1 MEKAAFI
8 TQRAKTRYDESGV
21 NQISQSTLLLKKK
34 KEMHEVDDAL
44 DGTKEEYKRRME
56 ACEQR
61 QRKFEVRQNDM
72 KDQVSK
78 FEKFIQ
84 ENDSKRQ
91 RAELKAKSE
100 RRLLEQ
106 KEGELRTQ
114 HEELRGL
121 EKDRADL
128 IAQLEKLR
136 KYKEYLEKAVE
147 SAEDES
153 AEEIWDLIN
162 RHTTLKN
169 ANIDLTDQ
177 VQRGDVEM
185 DDLRTTMETLKL
197 KTQSIALVQN
207 SQMNDKQKHLDTM
220 RTKTKHDDDLKL
232 TREERVK
239 DVTRATAEIVN
250 AVRNL
255 YHRCLIT
262 MRTRVTAVEAA
273 DLPDDSPEEQ
283 LKKLTTCLDLI
294 GDRINDLDDIRAS
307 ATDAATAPHPPNTR

>member
-1 MEKAAFI
+1 MAESFI
-8 TQRAKTRYDESGV
+8 TQRAKTSEI

-34 KEMHEVDDAL
+34 KEMHQVDDAL
-44 DGTKEEYKRRME
+44 DATKEEYKRRME

-61 QRKFEVRQNDM
+61 QRKFQVKQNDM

-106 KEGELRTQ
+106 KEAELRTQ
-114 HEELRGL
+114 HDELRGL

-147 SAEDES
+147 SADDES
-153 AEEIWDLIN
+153 AEEIWDLVN
-162 RHTTLKN
+162 RHATLKN
-169 ANIDLTDQ
+169 ANVDLTEQ

-185 DDLRTTMETLKL
+185 DDLRTTMENLKL

-207 SQMNDKQKHLDTM
+207 SQMNDKQKLLDTM
-220 RTKTKHDDDLKL
+220 RAKTKHDDDLKL

-273 DLPDDSPEEQ
+273 DLPDDSPQEQ

-307 ATDAATAPHPPNTR
+307 ATDAAPHAPNTR